1 MNSTDV
7 NALNAGRTRPRSVA
21 LKAML
26 ALLGMALFVVF
37 LALGTWQVERRTW
50 KLALMERVT
59 ERVRAEP
66 VAAPSPAQWPEV
78 NAAQH
83 EYLPV
88 TVSGTWLPHKTVLV
102 QAATELGA
110 GFWVVTPLQAADGS
124 QTLINRGF
132 IPASER
138 QTWLPAADVPA
149 DISATAPQTVT
160 GLLRMTEPAGG
171 FLRDNDPANQRWHSR
186 DVAAIAAAQ
195 GLEQAA
201 PYFIDQGHP
210 GRPGTPPTAQTW
222 PRPGMTVI
230 SFHNSHLVYALT
242 WYGLALMVLVAAYVI
257 VRWEKRQP
265 RLSHKTPSTD

>member
-1 MNSTDV
+1 MNSADV
-7 NALNAGRTRPRSVA
+7 NELNAGRTRPRSIA

-26 ALLGMALFVVF
+26 TLLGVALFVGF
-37 LALGTWQVERRTW
+37 LALGTWQVERRAW

-59 ERVRAEP
+59 DRVGAEP
-66 VAAPSPAQWPEV
+66 VAAPSPAQWPQV
-78 NAAQH
+78 NAAQY

-88 TVSGTWLPHKTVLV
+88 TVSGQWLPHKTVLV

-138 QTWLPAADVPA
+138 QAWLPAAGAPA
-149 DISATAPQTVT
+149 DTPDTAPQTVT

-171 FLRDNDPANQRWHSR
+171 FLRDNDPANQRWYSR

-201 PYFIDQGHP
+201 PYFIDQGLP
-210 GRPGTPPTAQTW
+210 ARPGTPAAQTW

-265 RLSHKTPSTD
+265 RLPHKTPSAE

>member
-1 MNSTDV
+1 
-7 NALNAGRTRPRSVA
+7 
-21 LKAML
+21 ML

-37 LALGTWQVERRTW
+37 LALGTWQVERRAW

-66 VAAPSPAQWPEV
+66 VAAPSPAQWPLV
-78 NAAQH
+78 SAAQH

-88 TVSGTWLPHKTVLV
+88 TVSGHWLPHKTVLV

-132 IPASER
+132 IPTSER
-138 QTWLPAADVPA
+138 QAWLPGTDAAGDHAPTDNA
-149 DISATAPQTVT
+149 APQTVT

-171 FLRDNDPANQRWHSR
+171 FLRDNDPAQQRWYSR

-195 GLEQAA
+195 GLDHAA
-201 PYFIDQGHP
+201 PYFIDQG
-210 GRPGTPPTAQTW
+210 RPGLSVAQSAQAW
-222 PRPGMTVI
+222 PRPGLTVI
-230 SFHNSHLVYALT
+230 NFHNSHLVYALT
-242 WYGLALMVLVAAYVI
+242 WYGLALMVLVAAYI
-257 VRWEKRQP
+257 VMRWDKRPSQAA
-265 RLSHKTPSTD
+265 HKTPSPD